1 MLMNQHQVIK
11 QVIAVKARHESE
23 LLELANVV
31 GVGIGF
37 KEVNQ
42 EMTDQIAIIVNVIE
56 KMALVDLAAED
67 IVPPDLDG
75 VSTDVQEVGQLTA
88 FQS

>member
-1 MLMNQHQVIK
+1 MNQDQVIK
-11 QVIAVKARHESE
+11 QAIAVKARRESE

-37 KEVNQ
+37 KEINQ
-42 EMTDQIAIIVNVIE
+42 ELTDQIAIIVNVIE

-88 FQS
+88 L

>member
-1 MLMNQHQVIK
+1 MNQHQVIK
-11 QVIAVKARHESE
+11 QVIVVKARHEPE

-42 EMTDQIAIIVNVIE
+42 ELTDQIAIIVNVIK

-88 FQS
+88 F